1 LYNHEKTGMKKMIDN
16 IKRPYFTPAFARRV
30 RVALELNANE
40 LRDVYHHPS
49 EKRIVEKC
57 IDLSCRKPLHD
68 AGGEHPKS
76 SSSEEKWLEA
86 YLIRKAKRNDWIL
99 ELANKRF
106 QFLYSQLNFRGSVTT
121 NPRPLD
127 LLLYELDT
135 CSLVIFEL
143 KVKRRLKEAKE
154 KELKYYME
162 RVGEIKHEIADVF
175 HLTKILGV
183 QGYIVWPRN
192 ERANND
198 GHDFGL
204 FGVIEYTRIA
214 KPWDKF
220 KESDEELTIY
230 FSCVKESQIVR

>member
-1 LYNHEKTGMKKMIDN
+1 MIDSTNKMKK
-16 IKRPYFTPAFARRV
+16 PSYFTPAFARRV
-30 RVALELNANE
+30 QLALKRNRSEM
-40 LRDVYHHPS
+40 RDVYHHPS

-57 IDLSCRKPLHD
+57 IDLSCQKPLHD
-68 AGGEHPKS
+68 ASGGHPKS

-106 QFLYSQLNFRGSVTT
+106 QFLYSQLNFRSTQTT

-127 LLLYELDT
+127 LLLYEPGT
-135 CSLVIFEL
+135 YSLVILEL
-143 KVKRRLKEAKE
+143 KVERRLKEAKE
-154 KELKYYME
+154 KELKYYAE
-162 RVGEIKHEIADVF
+162 RVSEIKHEIAGVF

-183 QGYIVWPRN
+183 RSYIVWPRN

-198 GHDFGL
+198 RHDFGL
-204 FGVIEYTRIA
+204 FGVIEYTKTP

-220 KESDEELTIY
+220 RELGEDMIID
-230 FSCVKESQIVR
+230 FSCVKESEIVG